1 MSRETE
7 NAVLLLV
14 GVSTALITIT
24 GAYTRYVKPSL
35 LPWLAGS
42 AALLITLAVVAIV
55 RDIRHRSVNED
66 HPRDHEDGHRHRPG
80 IAWLLLVPIALLAF
94 VVPPA
99 ITPQAA
105 GPSVAPVSPD
115 VLRRPFPPLPGE
127 RAPTLSLPEVLVRVA
142 QDSANTLDNRLITV
156 TGFTMQQDGRIHLA
170 RVVIMCCAA
179 DARLAQIELSGPAT
193 PQLAAYPENTW
204 VSVEGTVTAGQSDSS
219 GRSIPVIQVLSQS
232 RTEPPANPYAY

>member
-7 NAVLLLV
+7 NTVLLLV
-14 GVSTALITIT
+14 GISTALITIT

-35 LPWLAGS
+35 LPWLAAS
-42 AALLITLAVVAIV
+42 AALLIALAVVAIV
-55 RDIRHRSVNED
+55 RDIRQRSVDTPAHD
-66 HPRDHEDGHRHRPG
+66 HDHGHRHRPG
-80 IAWLLLVPIALLAF
+80 IAWLLVVPIALLAF
-94 VVPPA
+94 IVPPA

-115 VLRRPFPPLPGE
+115 VARRAFPPLPDE

-142 QDSANTLDNRLITV
+142 QDSANTLDDRLVTV
-156 TGFTMQQDGRIHLA
+156 TGFTMTQDGRTDLA

-179 DARLAQIELSGPAT
+179 DARLARIRLSGPAA
-193 PQLAAYPENTW
+193 PQIAAYPENTW
-204 VSVEGTVTAGQSDSS
+204 VSVEGKIPAGQSDPS
-219 GRSIPVIQVLSQS
+219 GRTVPVIEVLSQS